1 MPHSHGTRV
10 KARSILTK
18 GNTVRGISYLLQDY
32 KVGDKVVVNI
42 DPREHNT
49 TPHRRF
55 HGKIGVIE
63 EVGRRTLKVSVM
75 IGDKKKILQTR
86 FNHIKLLRGYS
97 SNVTIRNNTSR
108 CHKQMTEII
117 KKEIVTLPHVKEILE
132 SVKPDDMDQIQ
143 RWTADYVK
151 KFSKVESQKA
161 QRMTRQLIEQCDLT
175 EEEAVEIVNIMPTSL
190 EELRAFTFGWKKL
203 ILTDTLGKILNIL
216 KAEDTQ
222 S

>member
-18 GNTVRGISYLLQDY
+18 PNTVRGISYLLQDY
-32 KVGDKVVVNI
+32 KVGDKVVVNV

-86 FNHIKLLRGYS
+86 FNHIKLLRGTPAMS
-97 SNVTIRNNTSR
+97 RSGTTPAEGATS
-108 CHKQMTEII
+108 K
-117 KKEIVTLPHVKEILE
+117 
-132 SVKPDDMDQIQ
+132 
-143 RWTADYVK
+143 
-151 KFSKVESQKA
+151 
-161 QRMTRQLIEQCDLT
+161 
-175 EEEAVEIVNIMPTSL
+175 
-190 EELRAFTFGWKKL
+190 
-203 ILTDTLGKILNIL
+203 
-216 KAEDTQ
+216 
-222 S
+222 